1 MSETK
6 VRILDTAER
15 LFARD
20 GFEVS
25 LRTITA
31 EAGVNLAAVNYHFQS
46 KEALLDAVIARRIG
60 PVNDRRLAMLEE
72 LERQAGGGRLPLEGV
87 LEAFVVPVFD
97 IGGPA
102 GCENFRPV
110 MGRLYSLPQEFI
122 KHVFRH
128 NLSAIVQRFDAA
140 LGRAVPDLPAAERLW
155 RLYFAVGVMV
165 HSINWAE
172 LVPTLSNGL
181 LDASDA
187 RALTRRMIEFIAA
200 GFRAPVAIAAGRSGY
215 DADGA

>member
-1 MSETK
+1 MSDTK

-46 KEALLDAVIARRIG
+46 KEALLDAVVARRLG
-60 PVNDRRLAMLEE
+60 PVNQRRIEMLDRLEVE
-72 LERQAGGGRLPLEGV
+72 AGDGRLPLEGV
-87 LEAFVVPVFD
+87 LEAFFAPVFEV
-97 IGGPA
+97 GGPN
-102 GCENFRPV
+102 GCENFRPL

-122 KHVFRH
+122 KHVYRH
-128 NLSAIVQRFDAA
+128 NLEGIVQRFDTA
-140 LGRAVPDLPAAERLW
+140 LSRAMPELPAPERLW

-165 HSINWAE
+165 HTINWSQLIPA
-172 LVPTLSNGL
+172 LSDGR
-181 LDASDA
+181 LDASDSPM
-187 RALTRRMIEFIAA
+187 LLRRMITFVAA
-200 GFRAPVAIAAGRSGY
+200 GFRERSAMAGEGRVQ
-215 DADGA
+215 